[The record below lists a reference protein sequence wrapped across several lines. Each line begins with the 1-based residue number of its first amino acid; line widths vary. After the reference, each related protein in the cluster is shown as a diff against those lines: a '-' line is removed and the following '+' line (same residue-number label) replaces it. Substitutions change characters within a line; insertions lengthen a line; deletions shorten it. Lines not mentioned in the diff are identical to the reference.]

1 MKSAPAPDVP
11 GNSPWERLDNAV
23 RSIFKVSKEA
33 LLKEQEHLKKKKKR
47 QRASKRKDDK

>member
-23 RSIFKVSKEA
+23 RAVFAVPKEA
-33 LLKEQEHLKKKKKR
+33 IEKEKAKLKRKTKKKR
-47 QRASKRKDDK
+47 AKKAA